1 MFDVLIFI
9 VQSLLVLILDTCSF
23 RNLFNIRLNGE
34 SLLLKLLDLCELC
47 MPAAVKE
54 EIIDDVKK
62 GEFASSEKEEEEVRT
77 ILKNARILSFYEIEK
92 ECYEVLKRTEIN
104 FLKLKTTADKQCL
117 TLALQLSRHNKYK
130 LRNIYLVT
138 DDTELYN
145 IAEDI
150 FNNQFIGKTYSSY
163 HLLVFFSVRRIF
175 RIAKSSLLDIL
186 VSFSNI
192 YKRTPKFKEIQ
203 KLMDNVRKIICPHG
217 CKYRSK
223 CIIFNL

>member
-1 MFDVLIFI
+1 M
-9 VQSLLVLILDTCSF
+9 QSSVVLILDTCSF
-23 RNLFNIRLNGE
+23 RNLFNIRLDQE

-47 MPAAVKE
+47 IPIAVKE
-54 EIIDDVKK
+54 EIIEDVKR
-62 GEFASSEKEEEEVRT
+62 GEFASSEKEEEEVKIILSDART
-77 ILKNARILSFYEIEK
+77 LSFYEIEK
-92 ECYEVLKRTEIN
+92 ECYEVLKRTNID
-104 FLKLKTTADKQCL
+104 FLKLKTNADKQCL
-117 TLALQLSRHNKYK
+117 TLALQLSRHNEYK
-130 LRNIYLVT
+130 LRNICLVT

-186 VSFSNI
+186 ISFSNI
-192 YKRTPKFKEIQ
+192 YERTQKLEEIQ
-203 KLMDNVRKIICPHG
+203 KLMDKVRRIICPYG
-217 CKYRSK
+217 CRYRSK